1 VGGIMKK
8 MLFIILSLFMLVGNV
23 YASEVVTFYT
33 VTNKCAV
40 VKDNKAVIPVTIRS
54 NNKELKLSSLFDEL
68 SLSYITNHEDVIKL
82 NIYNINK
89 DNIDVYVDYKRNSEG
104 KSLVYYK
111 LSEDIELKRHDELVS
126 FDIGVEILN
135 NYEIYRMDVFGN
147 EVILADEATC
157 EIVNGFKVTE
167 IERIVDLSEID
178 HTQYINNLIKN
189 IVIVILSISLVTCII
204 LLIRKK
210 K

>member
-1 VGGIMKK
+1 MKK
-8 MLFIILSLFMLVGNV
+8 ILFLILSLFMLVGNV
-23 YASEVVTFYT
+23 NAETHVISFYT

-40 VKDNKAVIPVTIRS
+40 LKDNKAVIPVTIRS
-54 NNKELKLSSLFDEL
+54 NNNELKLSSLFEDL
-68 SLSYITNHEDVIKL
+68 SLNYITNHEDVIKL

-89 DNIDVYVDYKRNSEG
+89 DNIDVYVDYKRNNEG

-111 LSEDIELKRHDELVS
+111 LNEDVELKRHDELVS

-135 NYEIYRMDVFGN
+135 DYDLYQMDVFGN
-147 EVILADEATC
+147 EIILADEATC
-157 EIVNGFKVTE
+157 EIVNGYKVTE
-167 IERIVDLSEID
+167 VERIIDLSEVD
-178 HTQYINNLIKN
+178 HTEYIKDLIKN
-189 IVIVILSISLVTCII
+189 IVIVVLSIVSIICII

>member
-1 VGGIMKK
+1 MKK
-8 MLFIILSLFMLVGNV
+8 ILFIILSLFMLVGHV
-23 YASEVVTFYT
+23 SAETHVISFYT

-40 VKDNKAVIPVTIRS
+40 LKDNKAVIPVTIRS
-54 NNKELKLSSLFDEL
+54 NNNELKLSSLFEDL
-68 SLSYITNHEDVIKL
+68 SLNYITNHEDVIKL

-89 DNIDVYVDYKRNSEG
+89 DNIDVYVDYKRNNEG

-111 LSEDIELKRHDELVS
+111 LNEDVELKRHDELVS

-135 NYEIYRMDVFGN
+135 DYDLYQMDVFGN
-147 EVILADEATC
+147 EIILADEATC
-157 EIVNGFKVTE
+157 EIVNGYKVTE
-167 IERIVDLSEID
+167 VERIVDLRETD
-178 HTQYINNLIKN
+178 HTEYIKDLIKN
-189 IVIVILSISLVTCII
+189 IVIVVLSIVSIICII

>member
-1 VGGIMKK
+1 MKK
-8 MLFIILSLFMLVGNV
+8 ILFIILSLFMLVGNV
-23 YASEVVTFYT
+23 NAETHVISFYT

-40 VKDNKAVIPVTIRS
+40 LKDNKAVIPVTIRS
-54 NNKELKLSSLFDEL
+54 NNNELKLSSLFEDL
-68 SLSYITNHEDVIKL
+68 SLNYITNHEDVIKL

-89 DNIDVYVDYKRNSEG
+89 DNIDVYVDYKRNNEG

-111 LSEDIELKRHDELVS
+111 LNEDVELKRHDELVS

-135 NYEIYRMDVFGN
+135 DYEVYQMDVFGN
-147 EVILADEATC
+147 EIILADEATC
-157 EIVNGFKVTE
+157 EIVNGYKVTE
-167 IERIVDLSEID
+167 IERIIDLSEVD
-178 HTQYINNLIKN
+178 HTEYIKDLIKN
-189 IVIVILSISLVTCII
+189 IVIVVLSIVSIICII

>member
-1 VGGIMKK
+1 MKK
-8 MLFIILSLFMLVGNV
+8 ILFIILSLFMLIGNV
-23 YASEVVTFYT
+23 NAETHVISFYT

-40 VKDNKAVIPVTIRS
+40 LKDNKAVIPVTIRS
-54 NNKELKLSSLFDEL
+54 NNNELKLSSLFEDL
-68 SLSYITNHEDVIKL
+68 SLNYITNHEDVIKL

-89 DNIDVYVDYKRNSEG
+89 DNIDVYVDYKRNNEG

-111 LSEDIELKRHDELVS
+111 LYEDVELKRHDELVS

-135 NYEIYRMDVFGN
+135 DYEVYQMDVFGN
-147 EVILADEATC
+147 EIILADEATC
-157 EIVNGFKVTE
+157 EIVNGYKVTE
-167 IERIVDLSEID
+167 IERIIDLSEVD
-178 HTQYINNLIKN
+178 HTEYIKDLIKN
-189 IVIVILSISLVTCII
+189 IVIVFLSIISIICIV

>member
-1 VGGIMKK
+1 MKK
-8 MLFIILSLFMLVGNV
+8 ILFLILSLFMLVGNV
-23 YASEVVTFYT
+23 NAETHVISFYT

-40 VKDNKAVIPVTIRS
+40 LKDNKAVIPVTIRS
-54 NNKELKLSSLFDEL
+54 NNNELKLSSLFEDL
-68 SLSYITNHEDVIKL
+68 SLNYITNHEDVIKL

-89 DNIDVYVDYKRNSEG
+89 DNIDVYVDYKRNNEG

-111 LSEDIELKRHDELVS
+111 LNEDVELKRHDELVS

-135 NYEIYRMDVFGN
+135 DYEVYQMDVFGN
-147 EVILADEATC
+147 EIILADEATC
-157 EIVNGFKVTE
+157 EIVNGYKVTE
-167 IERIVDLSEID
+167 VERIVNLSETD
-178 HTQYINNLIKN
+178 HTEYIKDLIKN
-189 IVIVILSISLVTCII
+189 IVIVVLSIISIICIV

>member
-1 VGGIMKK
+1 MKK
-8 MLFIILSLFMLVGNV
+8 ILFLILSLFMLVGHV
-23 YASEVVTFYT
+23 SAESKVTSFYT
-33 VTNKCAV
+33 VTNKCVV

-54 NNKELKLSSLFDEL
+54 NNNELKLSSLFEDL
-68 SLSYITNHEDVIKL
+68 SLNYITNHEDVIKL

-89 DNIDVYVDYKRNSEG
+89 DNIDVYVDYKRNNEG

-111 LSEDIELKRHDELVS
+111 LNEDVELKRHDELVS

-135 NYEIYRMDVFGN
+135 DYDLYQMDVFGN
-147 EVILADEATC
+147 EIILADEATC
-157 EIVNGFKVTE
+157 EIVNGYKVTE
-167 IERIVDLSEID
+167 VERIIDLSEVD
-178 HTQYINNLIKN
+178 HTEYIKDLIKN
-189 IVIVILSISLVTCII
+189 IVIVVLSIVSIICII

>member
-1 VGGIMKK
+1 
-8 MLFIILSLFMLVGNV
+8 MLVGNV

-111 LSEDIELKRHDELVS
+111 LNEDIELKRHDELVS

-189 IVIVILSISLVTCII
+189 IVIVILSISLGMCII